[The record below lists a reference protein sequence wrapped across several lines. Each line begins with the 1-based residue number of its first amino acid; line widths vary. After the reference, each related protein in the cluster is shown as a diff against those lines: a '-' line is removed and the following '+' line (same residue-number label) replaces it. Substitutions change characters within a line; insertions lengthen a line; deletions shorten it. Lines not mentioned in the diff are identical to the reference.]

1 MSELSPIEWAVR
13 PLKKYAVFSGRAPR
27 AEYWWFYLA
36 TVIVQIPLTIVDE
49 GLADWSPLSSLFS
62 LVILLPWLAV
72 SVRRLHDINRTGWWL
87 GAFFILIFVVA
98 GAAVAA
104 MGDFS
109 GGETGPDPSGSMLVA
124 MIVGVVGFAI
134 LGITIFVF
142 TVTAGTEGPNDYGP
156 DPYGRDNL
164 EEVFA

>member
-36 TVIVQIPLTIVDE
+36 TVIVQIPLTILDSGFGE
-49 GLADWSPLSSLFS
+49 WSPLSSLFS
-62 LVILLPWLAV
+62 LVTLLPWLAV

-87 GAFFILIFVVA
+87 AGFFVLIIVIG

-104 MGDFS
+104 MGTFP
-109 GGETGPDPSGSMLVA
+109 GGESGPEPSGSMLVA
-124 MIVGVVGFAI
+124 LIVALIGFVI
-134 LGITIFVF
+134 LGITILVF